1 MGPRWRRGRR
11 PGGCWAAGISSTAM
25 MPRAAS
31 VAPVVMAVQ
40 LFSDA
45 ALVSWSGGKPVHSRR
60 TSELL

>member
-1 MGPRWRRGRR
+1 
-11 PGGCWAAGISSTAM
+11 M